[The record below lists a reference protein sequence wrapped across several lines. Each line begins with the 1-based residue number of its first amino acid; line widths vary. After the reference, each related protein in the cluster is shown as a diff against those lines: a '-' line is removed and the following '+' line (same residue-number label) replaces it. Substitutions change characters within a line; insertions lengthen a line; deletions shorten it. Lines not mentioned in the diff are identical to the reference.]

1 MPVAPQKQAR
11 VSPNEFFTLSV
22 PKPQPLSWLFL
33 VWQAQILF
41 FLVIL
46 VSFINYLVGTVIPA
60 TAEKQA
66 KGFFSYRGGS
76 TTGLGLRST
85 GPSASLE
92 PSSSLLLGEKFAMG
106 RCSLPRDVIK
116 SAVSS
121 SRGLPTISGVPPS
134 SAEMLQ
140 PGERRLGGPKCFSS
154 ASSPADIFAQNFVP
168 SWRGP
173 EGSFFGLFSIFFP
186 SATGILAG
194 ANISGDLKVGFDRCC
209 LSWHFSGLEL
219 CFPRDFGF
227 DPTFRTYFISSGN
240 FGEGSARRCSAASCR
255 NELKFLLYSSHN

>member
-1 MPVAPQKQAR
+1 MLIAPRKQAR
-11 VSPNEFFTLSV
+11 VSPDEIFNLS
-22 PKPQPLSWLFL
+22 QPLSYILL
-33 VWQAQILF
+33 LWQAQILF

-76 TTGLGLRST
+76 SPALGLRST
-85 GPSASLE
+85 GPSAPLE
-92 PSSSLLLGEKFAMG
+92 PGPVLLLGEEFAKG
-106 RCSLPRDVIK
+106 RCSSLRDVIK
-116 SAVSS
+116 SVASS

-134 SAEMLQ
+134 CTEMLQ
-140 PGERRLGGPKCFSS
+140 QGQRWLGGPKFFSS

-194 ANISGDLKVGFDRCC
+194 ANISGDLKVGFECC
-209 LSWHFSGLEL
+209 WLSRRFAELEPHFPQG
-219 CFPRDFGF
+219 FGF
-227 DPTFRTYFISSGN
+227 DPAFRPCFISSGSS
-240 FGEGSARRCSAASCR
+240 GEGSGRRCPVALCR
-255 NELKFLLYSSHN
+255 SELQFLLYSSRN